1 MRYLDINDFSRRDG
15 DSLVF
20 DEVIDLSETEPAF
33 TEVRVSGKLRNV
45 VGVMTLRAT
54 VSGTYTGQCDRCL
67 EDSVLPLKSDLKTVI
82 TLESSEDESVLV
94 EGGRIDLQQTAYDA
108 LVLEIPIKILC
119 REDCRGLCPSCG
131 KNLNDGDC
139 GCNN

>member
-20 DEVIDLSETEPAF
+20 DEIIDLSGTEPAF
-33 TEVRVSGKLRNV
+33 TEVRVAGKLRNV
-45 VGVMTLRAT
+45 VGVMTFRAT
-54 VSGTYTGQCDRCL
+54 VSGTYIGQCDRCL

-94 EGGRIDLQQTAYDA
+94 ESGRIDLQQTAYDA